1 MGKDAA
7 VPPRRRFHVLRL
19 ALVLLAAIV
28 IVAAAGVW
36 RRNDAARAP
45 APQPT
50 PAVPVQTA
58 TVARQRVDITRGGL
72 GTVQAWNMAV
82 ITPQVSGR
90 LMELPLRE
98 GKAARAGD
106 VLVRI
111 DPRPFQ
117 AALDQAKARKA
128 QDQANLAAAEKNLAR
143 DQALLAKG
151 SFATQ
156 QTVDNE
162 RAQVDADKAAIA
174 ADQAAIDSAQLNLD
188 FATIKAPFDG
198 VVSLRNVDQ
207 GNYVTPATNI
217 GSIVQIEPIAIDFT
231 LPQADLGVVQD
242 GVARGEPQV
251 LAFDQDGRSLLA
263 RGFLEVVNNQVD
275 QASGTI
281 RLKARFDNTDHK
293 LWPGAFVQVR
303 VVTKTEPDA
312 IALPS
317 QAVQRG
323 PDGPYVWALAADQTA
338 HVQAIQIEAIQDDR
352 TVIADGLAAG
362 DRIVVS
368 GQYRLTQNARVTE
381 AAAAQ
386 VAQTDGSRP

>member
-1 MGKDAA
+1 MSKDAA
-7 VPPRRRFHVLRL
+7 VPRRRRFYVLRFG
-19 ALVLLAAIV
+19 LVLLAAV
-28 IVAAAGVW
+28 AIVAAAGMW
-36 RRNDAARAP
+36 LRNDAARAP
-45 APQPT
+45 TPQPA

-58 TVARQRVDITRGGL
+58 TVARQRIDITRSGL

-82 ITPQVSGR
+82 LTPQVSGR
-90 LMELPLRE
+90 VTELPLRE
-98 GKAARAGD
+98 GKAARADD

-117 AALDQAKARKA
+117 ATLDQAKARKA

-143 DQALLAKG
+143 DQTLLAKG

-162 RAQVDADKAAIA
+162 RAQVDSDKAAIA
-174 ADQAAIDSAQLNLD
+174 ADQAAIDSAQINLD

-217 GSIVQIEPIAIDFT
+217 GSIVQIEPIAVDFS
-231 LPQADLGVVQD
+231 LPQADLGLVQD
-242 GVARGEPQV
+242 AVARGEPQV
-251 LAFDQDGRSLLA
+251 LAFDQDGKSLLA

-281 RLKARFDNTDHK
+281 RLKARFDNKDHK
-293 LWPGAFVQVR
+293 LWPGAFAQVR

-323 PDGPYVWALAADQTA
+323 PDGPYVWVLASDETA
-338 HVQAIQIEAIQDDR
+338 HVQTIQIEAIQDDR
-352 TVIADGLAAG
+352 TVVAAGLAAG
-362 DRIVVS
+362 DRVVVA

-381 AAAAQ
+381 TAAAR
-386 VAQTDGSRP
+386 VAQTEGSGP